1 MTTLANRA
9 KMTTATTGTGTITL
23 GSAVTGFQ
31 TFAAAGVA
39 NTNSVRYVIEDGND
53 WEIGLGVYTAS
64 GTTLSRT
71 LTESST
77 GSLLNLSGSA
87 IVYVT
92 ASSLEILDN
101 ISVGTSVASTSGTS
115 IDFTGLPS
123 WVNRI
128 TIIFSAVSTSGTS
141 NQLVRIG
148 DGSFIAT
155 GYVSTGIAAG
165 SANLVSAANSTAGF
179 VMFQAGAAGSINGHM
194 VLTRVTGNSW
204 VSSHMAT
211 IDTLNSRFGSG
222 RLTLTNALDRV
233 RITTVNGT
241 DTFDAGTINIFWE

>member
-101 ISVGTSVASTSGTS
+101 ISVGTAVASTSGTA
-115 IDFTGLPS
+115 IDFTGIPS
-123 WVNRI
+123 WANRI
-128 TIIFSAVSTSGTS
+128 TIIFNQVSTNSSS
-141 NQLVRIG
+141 NQLVQIG
-148 DGSFIAT
+148 DGAISNT
-155 GYVSTGIAAG
+155 GYTSTGCAQGPGINNAT
-165 SANLVSAANSTAGF
+165 SSTSGY
-179 VMFQAGAAGSINGHM
+179 VMFQAGAAGTIAGQM
-194 VLTRVTGNSW
+194 VLTRVSGNIW
-204 VSSHMAT
+204 VSSHT
-211 IDTLNSRFGSG
+211 TKIDTTNCRFGG
-222 RLTLTNALDRV
+222 GVKTLTNALDRV
-233 RITTVNGT
+233 RITNATTT
-241 DTFDAGTINIFWE
+241 DTFDSGTINIFWE